1 MKTWAAPATHM
12 APQQAD
18 RGVVC
23 GVGTH
28 GDETRVV
35 CISRE
40 CVGWTLPTTQVI
52 IESLVGVTFN
62 LFTPEISLWMTSRIL
77 VWGNCIG
84 NACNFG
90 ASSKVT
96 IISLLLG
103 SWINFIFPKAICNK
117 FRGLSNT
124 FLF

>member
-1 MKTWAAPATHM
+1 MKTWAAPAAHM
-12 APQQAD
+12 APQQAA
-18 RGVVC
+18 RGVVF

-52 IESLVGVTFN
+52 IESLVGVTLD
-62 LFTPEISLWMTSRIL
+62 LFTPEISLWMTSRIF

-84 NACNFG
+84 NAWIFDI
-90 ASSKVT
+90 SSKTTNCFVDF
-96 IISLLLG
+96 G
-103 SWINFIFPKAICNK
+103 FVD
-117 FRGLSNT
+117 
-124 FLF
+124 

>member
-1 MKTWAAPATHM
+1 MKTWAAPVAHM
-12 APQQAD
+12 APQQAV
-18 RGVVC
+18 RGVVF

-52 IESLVGVTFN
+52 IESLVGVTLD
-62 LFTPEISLWMTSRIL
+62 LFTPEISLWMTSRIF

-84 NACNFG
+84 NAWKFG
-90 ASSKVT
+90 TAS
-96 IISLLLG
+96 
-103 SWINFIFPKAICNK
+103 KATNYCIAVGFVDQFC
-117 FRGLSNT
+117 LPQSY
-124 FLF
+124 L